1 MSPLEA
7 TISQVEIEGE
17 RLFSVILRD
26 VSARLQMEAE
36 LRQAQKMEAVEQLAG
51 GIAHEFNNF
60 LGVVLGYCELLSED
74 AGENEGLGKHVGA
87 IKSATQHASSLTRQL
102 LAFSRK
108 QIVEPQIV
116 DLNQTIWESQKLLR
130 RLVPANI
137 ELPHVGQFRISGM
150 GVRACSE
157 PLPEFNRPKT
167 S

>member
-87 IKSATQHASSLTRQL
+87 IKSATQ
-102 LAFSRK
+102 
-108 QIVEPQIV
+108 
-116 DLNQTIWESQKLLR
+116 
-130 RLVPANI
+130 
-137 ELPHVGQFRISGM
+137 LPHR
-150 GVRACSE
+150 
-157 PLPEFNRPKT
+157 
-167 S
+167 